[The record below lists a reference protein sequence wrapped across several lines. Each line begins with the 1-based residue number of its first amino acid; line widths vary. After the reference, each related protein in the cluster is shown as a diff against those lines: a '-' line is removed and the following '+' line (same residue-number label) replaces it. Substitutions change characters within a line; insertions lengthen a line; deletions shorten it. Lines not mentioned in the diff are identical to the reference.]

1 MDGLLTIPEF
11 CALARI
17 SRVTF
22 YRLPDPPKLIRIN
35 RRILISPADADDWC
49 VARAGR

>member
-1 MDGLLTIPEF
+1 MERLLTLKEF
-11 CALARI
+11 CDLARI
-17 SRVTF
+17 CRATF

-35 RRILISPADADDWC
+35 RRILISPADAEGWC